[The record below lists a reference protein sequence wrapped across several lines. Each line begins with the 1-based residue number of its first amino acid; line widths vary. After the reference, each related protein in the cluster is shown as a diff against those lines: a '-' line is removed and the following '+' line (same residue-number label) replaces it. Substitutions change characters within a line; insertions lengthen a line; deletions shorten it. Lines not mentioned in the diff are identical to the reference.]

1 MHWIRS
7 HDHKAPQTC
16 LWQFTDPIVPMA
28 RLRKILAPVWFC
40 LVLCTS
46 VYVLSAL
53 YDPNWNPCKDAVCT
67 ITESKV
73 TADNTIALEVTECHQ
88 DVCTE
93 RVATTSRRYTNHEQA
108 ELTRRTLWDVGTS
121 HPCSVQYDKV
131 HPLDKPHPSACFDLN
146 SFIYT
151 FSILFGVFIVPLV
164 AIGFIVSILPEDMAT
179 SPREAHDSFSLSQ
192 VER

>member
-1 MHWIRS
+1 
-7 HDHKAPQTC
+7 
-16 LWQFTDPIVPMA
+16 MA
-28 RLRKILAPVWFC
+28 RLRKILGPVWFC

-46 VYVLSAL
+46 FYVLNAL
-53 YDPNWNPCKDAVCT
+53 CDPNWKPCKDAVCT

-73 TADNTIALEVTECHQ
+73 TADNTIALEVAECHQ
-88 DVCTE
+88 DVCTK

-131 HPLDKPHPSACFDLN
+131 HPLDNPHPSACFDLS

-151 FSILFGVFIVPLV
+151 FSIMFGVFIM
-164 AIGFIVSILPEDMAT
+164 SILPEDMAT
-179 SPREAHDSFSLSQ
+179 SLRETYDSLRLSQ